1 MCFFFLMIC
10 VVSLYSLSGL
20 AWSKQRQANF
30 INVLKFHS
38 GVPLSPLCCVLEL
51 SEFPRS
57 TYLWQKQLCLGV
69 LWNQVSELPC
79 SRIFLEGRLTCN
91 GFGFLFCFVFALFIF
106 VPPHSLRWG
115 ILTVESSLKFGTLAH
130 KSVFR
135 TADPFHLRIQK
146 VNTGKMDLVTS
157 Q

>member
-1 MCFFFLMIC
+1 MIC
-10 VVSLYSLSGL
+10 AVSLYSLSGL
-20 AWSKQRQANF
+20 AWGKQRQANF

-57 TYLWQKQLCLGV
+57 IYFWKIKLYLDV
-69 LWNQVSELPC
+69 FWNQVSELPC
-79 SRIFLEGRLTCN
+79 LLIFLEDRLIGN
-91 GFGFLFCFVFALFIF
+91 GFFFLSCYFIF

-115 ILTVESSLKFGTLAH
+115 ISTVGSSLAFRALAH

-146 VNTGKMDLVTS
+146 VNIGSMDLVTS
-157 Q
+157 W